1 MFQPGDLLM
10 EPRGSLK
17 NSVRIINPTRHTQW
31 TTQKKGLELGS
42 VIRRQISVNP
52 RLNINPSFFISPSKS
67 LFRMIFSPLYYFFF
81 TTSNH
86 QIIDKRSLTEF
97 LINLLDMKSNF
108 TLTLGYLN
116 PALNNQAWEIT
127 RDVPNMTNWIFY
139 YLSQGGLTTLIW
151 TIHLHNTVQTNDGTS
166 NILSFH

>member
-17 NSVRIINPTRHTQW
+17 NSVRIISPTRHTQW

-81 TTSNH
+81 YYIQSSNYRQKKFDWVSYKPFRYEIKFH
-86 QIIDKRSLTEF
+86 TYSGLSKPSFEQPSLRNNKRCAKHDQL
-97 LINLLDMKSNF
+97 
-108 TLTLGYLN
+108 
-116 PALNNQAWEIT
+116 
-127 RDVPNMTNWIFY
+127 
-139 YLSQGGLTTLIW
+139 
-151 TIHLHNTVQTNDGTS
+151 
-166 NILSFH
+166 NILLFIPRRVNNFDMNNSFA

>member
-17 NSVRIINPTRHTQW
+17 NSVRIINPTRHTQR

-81 TTSNH
+81 YYIQSSNYRQKKFDWVSYKPFRYEIKFH
-86 QIIDKRSLTEF
+86 TYSGLSKPSFEQPSLRNNKRCAKHDQL
-97 LINLLDMKSNF
+97 
-108 TLTLGYLN
+108 
-116 PALNNQAWEIT
+116 
-127 RDVPNMTNWIFY
+127 
-139 YLSQGGLTTLIW
+139 
-151 TIHLHNTVQTNDGTS
+151 
-166 NILSFH
+166 NILLFIPRRVNNFDMNNSFA